1 MTEEKSGHLF
11 SKDPAI
17 HELLAKVVGEVGIFA
32 ENQLQ
37 RIRELVDIGL
47 ALSAEKNLDSL
58 LEKIVLGARHFTNAD
73 GGTLYI
79 RRQDEDLLDFAIV
92 QNETLDIR
100 MGGTGERISWD
111 PVPLTAVD
119 GSENHQNVSAHCA
132 LVGKAV
138 NIRDVYDAEG
148 FDFEGTKK
156 FDRKTSYRSQSMLV
170 IPMRDHEDEVIGV
183 LQLLNARNPATGE
196 TVEFLEREVA
206 IITSLGSQAAIALT
220 NIRLIKGLEDLLH
233 AIVKSIAGAIDEK
246 SPYTAGHIFR
256 VADLAERL
264 MEEVNAAREG
274 KFAEVSFSPDDMNE
288 IRMSAWMHDVGKI
301 VTPEYVVDKAT
312 KLETIYDRIEVVRCR
327 IELIKKEL
335 EITRLKKAL
344 GGEAPLPAGESEE
357 AEEVKTLDESLAFL
371 EEINRGGE
379 FMADEKIEKVR
390 EMSKRIYEMAGTR
403 SPLLSDD
410 EIENLV
416 IRKGT
421 LNDRER
427 DIINDHVRVSRKM
440 LESLPFPK
448 KLKNVPLFA
457 GMHHEKLDGSGY
469 PDGLAGDD
477 IPLQARILA
486 VADIFEALSAADR
499 PYKQGKKLS
508 EVMRIL
514 QFMVKDAHL
523 DGDLCDLIVESG
535 VIRGYADEGLKE
547 WQRDDF
553 EWKGKTYSYW
563 KGKGKGGEGGARR
576 PGRRR

>member
-1 MTEEKSGHLF
+1 MTSEKDTHLF

-17 HELLAKVVGEVGIFA
+17 HELLAKVVGEVGIFS

-47 ALSAEKNLDSL
+47 ALSAEKNIDSL
-58 LEKIVLGARHFTNAD
+58 LEMIVSGARHFTNAD

-79 RRQDEDLLDFAIV
+79 RRQDEEFLDFAIV

-100 MGGTGERISWD
+100 MGGTGEKISWA
-111 PVPLTAVD
+111 PVSMTAED
-119 GSENHQNVSAHCA
+119 GSENHENVSAHCA
-132 LVGKAV
+132 LVGRPV
-138 NIRDVYDAEG
+138 NIKDVYDAEG

-156 FDRKTSYRSQSMLV
+156 FDRKTGYRSQSMLV

-196 TVEFLEREVA
+196 TVEFLEREVD

-220 NIRLIKGLEDLLH
+220 NIRLIKGLEDLLY

-256 VADLAERL
+256 VADLAERI
-264 MEEVNAAREG
+264 MEEVNNSHEG
-274 KFAEVSFSPDDMNE
+274 RFADVSFSPDDMNE

-301 VTPEYVVDKAT
+301 ITPEYVVDKAT

-327 IELIKKEL
+327 IELIKKEM
-335 EITRLKKAL
+335 EIARLKKAL
-344 GGEAPLPAGESEE
+344 DGVELLPVEESEH
-357 AEEVKTLDESLAFL
+357 AEEVKLLDGSLAFL
-371 EEINRGGE
+371 EEINKGGE

-390 EMSKRIYEMAGTR
+390 ELSKKIYEMEGVK
-403 SPLLSDD
+403 SPLLSED
-410 EIENLV
+410 EIENLIV
-416 IRKGT
+416 RKGT
-421 LNDRER
+421 LNDKER
-427 DIINDHVRVSRKM
+427 DVINDHVRVSRKM

-469 PDGLAGDD
+469 PGGLEGKD

-486 VADIFEALSAADR
+486 VADVFEALTAADR
-499 PYKQGKKLS
+499 PYTKGKKLS

-514 QFMVKDAHL
+514 KFMVKDPHL
-523 DGDLCDLIVESG
+523 DADLCDLIVDSG
-535 VIRGYADEGLKE
+535 VIRGYAGEEGLKE
-547 WQRDDF
+547 WQKDDF

-563 KGKGKGGEGGARR
+563 KGEDGSTGQ
-576 PGRRR
+576 

>member
-1 MTEEKSGHLF
+1 MTDEKAAHLF

-17 HELLAKVVGEVGIFA
+17 NELLAKVVSEVGIFS

-37 RIRELVDIGL
+37 RIREMVDIGL

-58 LEKIVLGARHFTNAD
+58 LEMIVSGARHFTNAD

-79 RRQDEDLLDFAIV
+79 RRQDENLLDFAIV
-92 QNETLDIR
+92 QNDTLDIR
-100 MGGTGERISWD
+100 MGGTGKEISWD
-111 PVPLTAVD
+111 PVSMTAED
-119 GSENHQNVSAHCA
+119 GSENHENVSAHCA
-132 LVGKAV
+132 LVGKPV
-138 NIRDVYDAEG
+138 NIRDVYHAEG

-156 FDRKTSYRSQSMLV
+156 FDRKTGYRSKSMLV
-170 IPMRDHEDEVIGV
+170 IPMRDHEDEIIGV

-196 TVEFLEREVA
+196 TVEFLESEID

-220 NIRLIKGLEDLLH
+220 NMRLIQGLEDLLY
-233 AIVKSIAGAIDEK
+233 AMVKSIAGAIDEK

-256 VADLAERL
+256 VAELAERL
-264 MEEVNAAREG
+264 MEEVNTAHEG
-274 KFAEVSFSPDDMNE
+274 KFTDVSFSPDDMNE

-301 VTPEYVVDKAT
+301 ITPEYVVDKAT

-327 IELIKKEL
+327 IELIKKEM
-335 EITRLKKAL
+335 EIERLKKAL
-344 GGEAPLPAGESEE
+344 GGAELLPLEESEQ
-357 AEEVKTLDESLAFL
+357 AEEVKQLDESLAFL
-371 EEINRGGE
+371 EEINKGGE
-379 FMADEKIEKVR
+379 FMADEKIEKVM
-390 EMSKRIYEMAGTR
+390 EMSKKIYEMAG
-403 SPLLSDD
+403 SQAPLLSDD

-421 LNDRER
+421 LNEKER

-457 GMHHEKLDGSGY
+457 GMHHEKIDGSGY
-469 PDGLAGDD
+469 PDGLAGKE

-486 VADIFEALSAADR
+486 VADVFEALTAADR
-499 PYKQGKKLS
+499 PYKKGKKLS

-514 QFMVKDAHL
+514 KFMVKDDHL

-535 VIRGYADEGLKE
+535 VVHNYAEKGLKE
-547 WQRDDF
+547 WQKDDF

-563 KGKGKGGEGGARR
+563 KGDGESTAT
-576 PGRRR
+576 